1 MQLHAGKWISA
12 VMSVLVVSVGVNVLQ
27 AQKIR
32 ALVSRTPVVSNVIG
46 KQVLSFRGVSLE
58 GAPVDIALKGS
69 LPTVL
74 YHFSTSCAWC
84 ARNWE
89 NLEAVADGAAGRYRV
104 LAVTTEKGVQS
115 YLRQHGV
122 SIEVVEQ
129 IEPEF
134 GRLLNLAG
142 TPKTIAVGADGVVTH
157 EWLGAYQ
164 NRIARQVEELFGVT
178 LPGVAP
184 AAPSAPAN

>member
-12 VMSVLVVSVGVNVLQ
+12 VMAVLVVSVGVNVLQ

-32 ALVSRTPVVSNVIG
+32 ALVGRTSVESTVVG
-46 KQVLSFRGVSLE
+46 KQVVSFRGVSPE
-58 GAPVDIALKGS
+58 GVPVAVALKGT

-74 YHFSTSCAWC
+74 YHFSTACGWC

-115 YLRQHGV
+115 YLQQRGISV
-122 SIEVVEQ
+122 EVVEQ
-129 IEPEF
+129 IEPGIEH
-134 GRLLNLAG
+134 LLNLGG
-142 TPKTIAVGADGVVTH
+142 TPKTIAIGSDGVVTH

-164 NRIARQVEELFGVT
+164 DRVGRQVEELFGVT
-178 LPGVAP
+178 LPGVA
-184 AAPSAPAN
+184 AKVSAGAVN